1 MRTPEERQA
10 EREAQA
16 AQLAALGENQAS
28 YDSQGGLDAYLEAI
42 RASASDAGAEF
53 NNLGNAYKSGEN
65 IFEYVDPTNDW
76 MANGN
81 WTQHTGMMN
90 TPEAARYTW
99 AGFSA
104 PEYEDA
110 YRKSVSGQSLSDVEV
125 RRLANPNAV
134 GLVNTR
140 PDIVAANP
148 MGRET
153 AEASFYGDYGW
164 SPQQR
169 SAIEQQWARTTPQ
182 AQDDGDGDMFGGMLG
197 PLALMAGMYFL
208 GPAAGALGEV
218 GAASAV
224 ELAAADAAAGI
235 GAFGEAFPAAI
246 TADIG
251 AATAGNMGYDAAANL
266 GEQAFQGPSL
276 WDSAKGLYNQ
286 AKPALDAFGNIKKGV
301 NLAQQLI
308 GTGDAKNMN
317 QSVSGLKQYQTQS
330 QQGAPSR
337 AFGLNNYNSVRG

>member
-1 MRTPEERQA
+1 MSQYSDYSEWSARHPDPEPYVEPAPIQDASTWNPDTFQYMQPAKSEYWTPPPTPYDPYGYVTA
-10 EREAQA
+10 PLYSYAQQYA
-16 AQLAALGENQAS
+16 NQVGATQDQLDEIL
-28 YDSQGGLDAYLEAI
+28 
-42 RASASDAGAEF
+42 
-53 NNLGNAYKSGEN
+53 
-65 IFEYVDPTNDW
+65 
-76 MANGN
+76 
-81 WTQHTGMMN
+81 
-90 TPEAARYTW
+90 
-99 AGFSA
+99 
-104 PEYEDA
+104 
-110 YRKSVSGQSLSDVEV
+110 
-125 RRLANPNAV
+125 
-134 GLVNTR
+134 
-140 PDIVAANP
+140 
-148 MGRET
+148 
-153 AEASFYGDYGW
+153 GDYGNFHA
-164 SPQQR
+164 QQ
-169 SAIEQQWARTTPQ
+169 
-182 AQDDGDGDMFGGMLG
+182 FGGWSDQDSAAPAALAWSAFAMNGAENGINPSDLELLQKSTHEDPAWMSQLNNAIAYGNQKAAANHNSGGFGDLLG
-197 PLALMAGMYFL
+197 PLAMMAGMYFL

-218 GAASAV
+218 GGATAM